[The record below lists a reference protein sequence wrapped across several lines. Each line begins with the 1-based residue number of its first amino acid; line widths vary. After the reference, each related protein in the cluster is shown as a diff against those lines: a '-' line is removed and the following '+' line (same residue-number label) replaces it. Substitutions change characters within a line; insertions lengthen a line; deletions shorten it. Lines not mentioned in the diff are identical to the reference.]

1 MKKITIQKCK
11 LDDAYYILKIYN
23 ETVSYGLSGTKR
35 KIQLNDHIKW
45 LKKKLL
51 SKKDIIYICRINRI
65 IIGYIRFEK
74 IYRGGCEI
82 SIAFKKN
89 FINKG
94 FGSTL
99 LKKSIKKLTKVKK
112 IKKIKSKVRKKNV
125 NSIMFFLKN
134 NFLEIKNK
142 KLNTGNYK
150 YFILN
155 LK

>member
-11 LDDAYYILKIYN
+11 LDDADYILKIYN
-23 ETVSYGLSGTKR
+23 ETVSNGLSGTKR

-51 SKKDIIYICRINRI
+51 SKKDIIYIYKINKI

-74 IYRGGCEI
+74 IHRSGCEI
-82 SIAFKKN
+82 SIAFKKY
-89 FINKG
+89 FVNKG
-94 FGSTL
+94 YGSTL
-99 LKKSIKKLTKVKK
+99 LKRSIKKLTKVKK
-112 IKKIKSKVRKKNV
+112 IKIIKSKVKKKNV

-134 NFLEIKNK
+134 NFLEVKNK
-142 KLNTGNYK
+142 KLNKGNYK